1 MRHTSLRCGMRIITL
16 FIFFM
21 LLTACGSKPESTRQP
36 ITFRLKW
43 LFNISVIG
51 DLYAEVHGF
60 FREKGL
66 DVIIREG
73 GPELDAIRELE
84 LGQAHFG
91 VASADQVIRAL
102 AKGAPVVVVA
112 QLFQVNPLQ
121 WMYRPVETLLRQ
133 PEELKGKTIGITY
146 GGNDETIMRALLAN
160 LGINEQE
167 VELFSVRYDY
177 TPFYQRKVDLWPV
190 YRNAEGVILKE
201 KLAEAGESVHF
212 FSPHEQG
219 IHFVANS
226 VVTTESLLV
235 QQPEMVE
242 KFVTALMQ
250 GWTAALKPENRG
262 KALTTLR
269 QFDRDTSEQLLK
281 QQLQITRE
289 LIQPTPDFTIGQIDV
304 QAWKQTEAIM
314 LALDLIPSPVRIEN
328 HLKPIPT
335 P

>member
-1 MRHTSLRCGMRIITL
+1 ML
-16 FIFFM
+16 F
-21 LLTACGSKPESTRQP
+21 TACGSKPEATRQP

-51 DLYAEVHGF
+51 DLYADIHGF

-66 DVIIREG
+66 DVTIREG

-84 LGQAHFG
+84 MGQAQFG

-102 AKGAPVVVVA
+102 AKGAPIVVVA
-112 QLFQVNPLQ
+112 QLFQVNPLH
-121 WMYRPVETLLRQ
+121 WMYRPEETRLDQ
-133 PEELKGKTIGITY
+133 PEDLKGKTIGITY
-146 GGNDETIMRALLAN
+146 GGNDETIMRALLAKI
-160 LGINEQE
+160 GISEQE

-177 TPFYQRKVDLWPV
+177 TPFYRHKVALWPV
-190 YRNAEGVILKE
+190 YRNAEGVIIE
-201 KLAEAGESVHF
+201 NKLAEAGESVRF
-212 FSPHEQG
+212 FSPHARG

-226 VVTTESLLV
+226 VVTTENLL
-235 QQPEMVE
+235 QRHPETVE
-242 KFVTALMQ
+242 TFVTALMQ
-250 GWTAALKPENRG
+250 GWTAALKPENRR

-269 QFDRDTSEQLLK
+269 QFDKDTSGELLK
-281 QQLQITRE
+281 EQLQITRE

-314 LALDLIPSPVRIEN
+314 LALNLISSPVMIEN
-328 HLKPIPT
+328 HLKSIPT